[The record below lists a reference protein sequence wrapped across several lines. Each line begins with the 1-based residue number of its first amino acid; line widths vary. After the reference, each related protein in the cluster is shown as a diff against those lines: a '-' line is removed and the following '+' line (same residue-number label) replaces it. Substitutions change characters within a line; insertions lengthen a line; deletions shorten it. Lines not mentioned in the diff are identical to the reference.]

1 MLQKTIAQFIPIILI
16 FVIITS
22 FRKLVSFSNTPLGK
36 LLAVVII
43 IFYTTIDK
51 ILGVFVCALVVLYYQ
66 TAVVENMLNMDTDTN
81 YTTEIVGDE
90 NTEILDDY
98 VYLSK
103 EEKNRKNRENLVN
116 YTELDDKKDILI
128 GNEKLQDEFRKN
140 SCVNNELTNKGVDV
154 KYEMAEH
161 VFPEIKFRR
170 GACNPCLKT
179 CEFSIIE
186 KKINTEIALQPL
198 VK

>member
-16 FVIITS
+16 FVTITS
-22 FRKLVSFSNTPLGK
+22 FRKLLSFSNTTLGK
-36 LLAVVII
+36 LLAVIVI

-51 ILGVFVCALVVLYYQ
+51 ILGVFVCALVIFYYQ
-66 TAVVENMLNMDTDTN
+66 TAVVENMLNMDVDNN
-81 YTTEIVGDE
+81 YTTEFVGEE
-90 NTEILDDY
+90 NTELLDDY
-98 VYLSK
+98 VFLSK
-103 EEKNRKNRENLVN
+103 EEKNRKHRENLVN

-198 VK
+198 TK

>member
-16 FVIITS
+16 FVTITS
-22 FRKLVSFSNTPLGK
+22 FRKVVSFSNTTLGK
-36 LLAVVII
+36 LLAVIII

-51 ILGVFVCALVVLYYQ
+51 ILGVFVCALVVFYYQ
-66 TAVVENMLNMDTDTN
+66 TAVVENMLNMDTDNN
-81 YTTEIVGDE
+81 YTSEIVGEE
-90 NTEILDDY
+90 NTEILDDH

-103 EEKNRKNRENLVN
+103 EEKNRNYREHLIN
-116 YTELDDKKDILI
+116 YTDVNGNKDILI
-128 GNEKLQDEFRKN
+128 GNEKLQDEFRKT
-140 SCVNNELTNKGVDV
+140 SCVNNELTNKGVEV

-179 CEFSIIE
+179 CEFSIVE
-186 KKINTEIALQPL
+186 RKINTEIALQPL
-198 VK
+198 TK